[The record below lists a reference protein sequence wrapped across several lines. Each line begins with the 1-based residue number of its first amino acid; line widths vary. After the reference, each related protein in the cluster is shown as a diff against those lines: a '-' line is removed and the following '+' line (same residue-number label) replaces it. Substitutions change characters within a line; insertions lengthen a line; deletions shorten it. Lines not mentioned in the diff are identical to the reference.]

1 MLANGRTFGF
11 LWYLPCIAI
20 ILRADT
26 QMLEK
31 LPTEFRD
38 AHDLAFVLHD
48 TLVEYVVQGEKE
60 RLLFF
65 KVKMRHPEHAKA
77 AAGLKGKALWEW
89 SEQNGYRNALDEH
102 SYRNLVFALLS
113 DMCLFVYEGLKCSEK
128 GKLSVAF
135 SNFRK
140 PLQDNLFYLEWI
152 LADWPDFLAR
162 FRSGPD
168 AIDTSRLGE
177 SRKTKR
183 VEIIAK
189 AMEKT
194 AWGRW
199 LDPEWLYD
207 LRYEKA
213 SSDGLDPYFNHAIHL
228 VTTHKHYATRPENLN
243 FVFCNDDDRKHL
255 WERMYLLLPPV
266 LLHTLHVVRAL
277 FITFAPNFRPHNAV
291 FNLWLLVGFQLW
303 AETYWI
309 GEARQAAR
317 AASETVFTADL
328 TDCPDCGA
336 KIVLCQENLR
346 LFWNDGVVEC
356 PGCNT
361 SFPLLSPMHVAAD

>member
-1 MLANGRTFGF
+1 ML
-11 LWYLPCIAI
+11 
-20 ILRADT
+20 D
-26 QMLEK
+26 K
-31 LPTEFRD
+31 LPPEFHV

-48 TLVEYVVQGEKE
+48 TLVEYIVQGEKE

-65 KVKMRHPEHAKA
+65 NVKLHRPEHAKA
-77 AAGLKGKALWEW
+77 AAGLSGKALWEW
-89 SEQNGYRNALDEH
+89 SVQNGYRSALDEH
-102 SYRNLVFALLS
+102 SYRNLIFALLS
-113 DMCLFVYEGLKCSEK
+113 DLCHFVYEGLKCSAN

-168 AIDTSRLGE
+168 AIDTSHLGDARKARRL
-177 SRKTKR
+177 
-183 VEIIAK
+183 EIIAK

-199 LDPEWLYD
+199 LDPEWLYE

-228 VTTHKHYATRPENLN
+228 VTTHKHYATASENLN
-243 FVFCNDDDRKHL
+243 FVFCNDDDRKRL
-255 WERMYLLLPPV
+255 WERLYLLLPPV

-277 FITFAPNFRPHNAV
+277 FATFAPNFRPHNGA
-291 FNLWLLVGFQLW
+291 FNLWLLVGFLLW
-303 AETYWI
+303 TETYWNREAQQA
-309 GEARQAAR
+309 GEAV
-317 AASETVFTADL
+317 SKTVFGADL
-328 TDCPDCGA
+328 TDCPQCGG
-336 KIVLCQENLR
+336 KIQLRRENLR
-346 LFWNDGVVEC
+346 LFWNDGDVRC
-356 PGCNT
+356 SSCNAV
-361 SFPLLSPMHVAAD
+361 FALLSPRHVVSD